1 MRFSDVFSF
10 IKRTPHKVIPVPSS
24 VRVTGII
31 PTAMVQVVAPE
42 SSNEPGVPRYPP
54 MDSGIRLATPDDV
67 LATQADLIRLL
78 KRNLGIANDDFER
91 RYLAPL
97 RRAAELVN
105 LIPATRD
112 KHHTGAGGLFRYA
125 ATMAIR
131 SAQSADGRIF
141 AANEGIERRRQ
152 TEAAWR
158 HAAFLTGLT
167 CELFRPLTE
176 MMIFDPK
183 GNQWSPFVAPLTEWA
198 RQQGADRFFVRWH
211 QHDDARSVANTLSS
225 WAVNAV
231 VGNEVLSELNNVN
244 SKIVETIFGVS
255 SGSITTADNS
265 TMAALIND
273 VRRRVI
279 TQDHEI
285 APSTYGKLTSGSQLE
300 PYFMDAM
307 RTLLRTGVWQVN
319 TKSGRCH
326 FGADGFYVAWRMGSQ
341 EILGHLQTEKIAGVP
356 TSKDTLAEMMGRA
369 GIISIA
375 PDGSWIHLVRS
386 SVGASAPMPAV
397 RIQSPLAIL
406 GHLEVKPVADTLRVN
421 AAKPTPPNA
430 APSVATPL
438 TRLEIVSVA
447 PALAKEAQEIAILA
461 PKSEVKVKVQEPVD
475 QETGEMAPVV
485 ASKSAA
491 PEPSKPPPAAS
502 APAPVAGQQGKAAG
516 AAKKTP
522 TAKPGIPTVPDVD
535 DLVQETFDTGM
546 LLELGAPICRE
557 VAAWR
562 DLWNR
567 GQSSQEFLRT
577 TEGLA
582 VSYAVVNGS
591 AIQLAKIM
599 EALKGA
605 GYIEVAN
612 LNGTQRTLTPIPFPK
627 KTELGL
633 VLRTNF
639 ARKAGF
645 ILE

>member
-10 IKRTPHKVIPVPSS
+10 IKRTPRKVIPVPSS

-97 RRAAELVN
+97 RRAAELIN

-112 KHHTGAGGLFRYA
+112 KHHTGAGGLFRFA

-285 APSTYGKLTSGSQLE
+285 APATYGKLTSGSQLE

-356 TSKDTLAEMMGRA
+356 TAKETLAEMMGRA

-421 AAKPTPPNA
+421 SAKP
-430 APSVATPL
+430 APSVAIPL
-438 TRLEIVSVA
+438 TKPDVVSVA
-447 PALAKEAQEIAILA
+447 PALAKEVQEIAILA
-461 PKSEVKVKVQEPVD
+461 PKSDLKAKVLESVD
-475 QETGEMAPVV
+475 QETGEIAPVV
-485 ASKSAA
+485 ASKPAA
-491 PEPSKPPPAAS
+491 PEPPKTSAA
-502 APAPVAGQQGKAAG
+502 APAPASDVVQQVKPAV
-516 AAKKTP
+516 AAKRAP
-522 TAKPGIPTVPDVD
+522 SAKPGIPTVPDVD
-535 DLVQETFDTGM
+535 DLVQETFDTDM

-591 AIQLAKIM
+591 AIQLSKIM

-605 GYIEVAN
+605 GYIEISN

>member
-10 IKRTPHKVIPVPSS
+10 IKRTPRTVISVASS
-24 VRVTGII
+24 VREIGVI

-42 SSNEPGVPRYPP
+42 LSNEPGVPRYPP

-67 LATQADLIRLL
+67 LATQADLIRIL

-97 RRAAELVN
+97 RRAAELIN

-112 KHHTGAGGLFRYA
+112 KHHTGAGGLFRFA

-183 GNQWSPFVAPLTEWA
+183 GNQWSPFVASLTEWA

-231 VGNEVLSELNNVN
+231 VGNEVLAELNTVN

-265 TMAALIND
+265 TMAALINE

-279 TQDHEI
+279 VQDHEI

-356 TSKDTLAEMMGRA
+356 TSKETLAEMMGRA

-406 GHLEVKPVADTLRVN
+406 GHLEVKPVTDTLRVN
-421 AAKPTPPNA
+421 AAPPKA
-430 APSVATPL
+430 APAVSIPLAKPEVVSIAPPL
-438 TRLEIVSVA
+438 TKEVREIDI
-447 PALAKEAQEIAILA
+447 PAS
-461 PKSEVKVKVQEPVD
+461 KSESNVKAEETVD
-475 QETGEMAPVV
+475 KESGEITPFV
-485 ASKSAA
+485 ASKPAA
-491 PEPSKPPPAAS
+491 PERPKTPAA
-502 APAPVAGQQGKAAG
+502 APAPAAAQQGKPSA
-516 AAKKTP
+516 AAKKAP
-522 TAKPGIPTVPDVD
+522 TAKAGIPTVPDVD

-605 GYIEVAN
+605 GYIEIAN